1 MYPISLNLLQTLTIL
16 PDVFLLLSIFH
27 QDTLTMLLPSLP
39 LALVDLPAW
48 PIEAA
53 ISVLLVV
60 LVVALVSFA
69 VRPSEDT
76 IAIHRVLLPF
86 TLVLT
91 TVSPLICTYLSG
103 KSQKR
108 SK

>member
-1 MYPISLNLLQTLTIL
+1 MILLSLDLLHTLTIF
-16 PDVFLLLSIFH
+16 PDILLLLTILH
-27 QDTLTMLLPSLP
+27 QDTLAMLLPSLP

-60 LVVALVSFA
+60 LVVAFVSFA

-76 IAIHRVLLPF
+76 IAIHRVPLPF

-91 TVSPLICTYLSG
+91 TVSPLICTYLSR
-103 KSQKR
+103 KS
-108 SK
+108 